1 MYNPALTPAPKLG
14 CFGQIAN
21 RFSAIWRG
29 ALGII
34 DKLVMIVVNKPEAMF
49 IDVYNTSVIL
59 WLGHWEKMLEYMSE
73 RVSENDM
80 KRLQEVDFRSK
91 EFSFNL
97 RLESG
102 RYVVCIA
109 NDMTKAQEIALLAK
123 ELTKVALD
131 ICRENRI
138 EPSPTSYGA
147 YAALM
152 EYMMFHATWRLGLD

>member
-1 MYNPALTPAPKLG
+1 MFWTNCIPKGGKLAG
-14 CFGQIAN
+14 RAGD
-21 RFSAIWRG
+21 
-29 ALGII
+29 I
-34 DKLVMIVVNKPEAMF
+34 DKQVMIVVNKPECVF
-49 IDVYNTSVIL
+49 VDVYNTAVLL
-59 WLGHWEKMLEYMSE
+59 WLGHWEKMLENMRE
-73 RVSENDM
+73 MVSENDI

-102 RYVVCIA
+102 RYAVCIA

-147 YAALM
+147 YAALI